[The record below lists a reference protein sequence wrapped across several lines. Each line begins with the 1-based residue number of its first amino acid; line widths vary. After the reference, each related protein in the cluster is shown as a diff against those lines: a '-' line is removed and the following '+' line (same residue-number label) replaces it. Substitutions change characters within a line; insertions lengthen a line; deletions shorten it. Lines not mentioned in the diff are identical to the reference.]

1 MMSDPRFADVG
12 WTWEGQGTDPGV
24 PPSIFGVGEA
34 ADFFGLN
41 RSIFIFH
48 PTTPLA
54 LRKLSDK
61 AEVAVDISKWVFE
74 EHQLSDEFYHV
85 AWHSKRDS
93 RPEVAL
99 AEAEKLSRLSLDFPN
114 VTGGFIDDTTCMFEY
129 GNYSTDMPE
138 HIRAALHSANPN
150 LKLWIVV
157 YVTQL
162 DQDYWR
168 PFLPFV
174 DIISL
179 WMDIDSV
186 PQLEQHVD
194 RCHEVFPGKQIGVG
208 SYVRDYRAMHA
219 NPLDKIEL
227 QYQTMLRLWQEGR
240 IDGYNILSANEID
253 IATAECEWIR
263 DFIAAH

>member
-1 MMSDPRFADVG
+1 MPGARFADVG

-24 PPSIFGVGEA
+24 PPSIFGVGEGA
-34 ADFFGLN
+34 EFFGLS
-41 RSIFIFH
+41 RCIFIFH
-48 PTTPLA
+48 PTTEVA

-61 AEVAVDISKWVFE
+61 AEVAVDISKWVLE
-74 EHQLSDEFYHV
+74 EHRLSDDFYHI

-114 VTGGFIDDTTCMFEY
+114 VTAGFIDDTTCMFEY
-129 GNYSTDMPE
+129 GSYSTQIPE
-138 HIRAALHSANPN
+138 QIRAALHSANPQ

-157 YVTQL
+157 YVNQL
-162 DQDYWR
+162 DSDYWQ

-174 DIISL
+174 DVISL
-179 WMDIDSV
+179 WMGVEDI
-186 PQLEQHVD
+186 PNLEQHVE
-194 RCHEVFPGKQIGVG
+194 RCREVFPGKEISVG
-208 SYVRDYRAMHA
+208 SYIRDYQAMRA
-219 NPLDKIEL
+219 NPLDQIEL
-227 QYQTMLRLWQEGR
+227 QYETMYRLWREGR

-253 IATAECEWIR
+253 LATRECEWIR